1 MNSLSWLIYLA
12 GVAGS
17 LNAFMVFLTVIF
29 GALAAGS
36 VVGFLF
42 YSDETDRYNR
52 PLPAE
57 ELTARR
63 EQRRKSWRH
72 MWLFLIL
79 MTLGGVTASAIPGR
93 QTVLLIAASQMGE
106 QVLNH
111 PRINQVVDPG
121 IELLTTWMQ
130 KETADLR
137 RASEPTNRTR

>member
-12 GVAGS
+12 GVTGT
-17 LNAFMVFLTVIF
+17 LGNFLTFITVIF
-29 GALAAGS
+29 GVLAGVSMVVWLTSQSFHDTNGRYHGDAVIQENLKAGAKAWRWFWGFLALMISFGS
-36 VVGFLF
+36 V
-42 YSDETDRYNR
+42 S
-52 PLPAE
+52 A
-57 ELTARR
+57 
-63 EQRRKSWRH
+63 
-72 MWLFLIL
+72 L
-79 MTLGGVTASAIPGR
+79 MPSR

-137 RASEPTNRTR
+137 RASESNNRSR

>member
-12 GVAGS
+12 GVTGT
-17 LNAFMVFLTVIF
+17 LGNFLVFITVIF
-29 GALAAGS
+29 GCLAGIS
-36 VVGFLF
+36 IVVWLW
-42 YSDETDRYNR
+42 SLDETNARFD
-52 PLPAE
+52 PLPARDIE
-57 ELTARR
+57 SKR
-63 EQRRKSWRH
+63 QIRKSTWR
-72 MWLFLIL
+72 WFWGFTAL
-79 MTLGGVTASAIPGR
+79 MISFGSTSALMPSR

-137 RASEPTNRTR
+137 RASEPTNRAR